1 VTAGPIYNLP
11 AMGAVI
17 DINGFAPAVFTDA
30 TSWTDPQCSGDIL
43 FNDTTVNAVL
53 LGFTELFAGFEA
65 YQFQTSI
72 GPVSGGFPFTP
83 NIFETFQNIPTSGG
97 LLTITMTSNNSF
109 TADVTAERASAWL
122 ALGGLGVVVLLS
134 RVRRSRHI

>member
-1 VTAGPIYNLP
+1 V
-11 AMGAVI
+11 
-17 DINGFAPAVFTDA
+17 
-30 TSWTDPQCSGDIL
+30 SKRQHGDIL
-43 FNDTTVNAVL
+43 FNDTTLNAAL
-53 LGFTELFAGFEA
+53 LGFTKLFAGLEA

-109 TADVTAERASAWL
+109 TADVTAEPASAWL
-122 ALGGLGVVVLLS
+122 ALGGLGVVVLLA